1 MKIIV
6 QTINHPSSFP
16 FMFVVFFSPGFNNF
30 MSFVTV
36 AFFFFPQF
44 LCSFAFHLHAFC
56 ADHCVFLLITT
67 IYIGSAKADLVV
79 SEEVVSTAVFIFLAL
94 FKFILWFFLVFISLR
109 VLCDRCAFLFPQF
122 LFSFAG
128 HLHDLCAGHLHD
140 LCAILGV
147 FLLHHELNR
156 FVFF

>member
-1 MKIIV
+1 
-6 QTINHPSSFP
+6 
-16 FMFVVFFSPGFNNF
+16 
-30 MSFVTV
+30 
-36 AFFFFPQF
+36 
-44 LCSFAFHLHAFC
+44 
-56 ADHCVFLLITT
+56 
-67 IYIGSAKADLVV
+67 VV